1 MNVSL
6 QLDRETVALQ
16 PKQRLAIFLPTMHDG
31 GAERMMLNLL
41 IGIADRGYTID
52 LVLANAEGPHLVNV
66 PKSIR
71 LIDLKAPRVVTSLPG
86 LIRYLR
92 EVRPHAILSIMNHAN
107 IVALLAQR
115 LSGIPTRVL
124 VSERNT
130 LSISAQHARTWRAQ
144 FMPWLVRIF
153 YPLANEIVTVSNG
166 VADDLAC
173 IMTIPRQ
180 TIKVIYNPVVT
191 PELRQKVI
199 APLDH
204 PWFKLGQP
212 PVILG
217 VGRLTQQKDFATLI
231 QAFAWV
237 LRTHQARLVILGE
250 GPERSALETLVKR
263 LDLEQVVNLPGFV
276 ANPYV
281 YMSRASLFV
290 LSSKWEGLPGVLIEA
305 MYCGLLLVSTDCP
318 SGPREILGHGRLG
331 QLVPVGDVSE
341 MARAIELA
349 LDGKVA
355 RPPKDAWYP
364 FELEKV
370 VDEYLNLL
378 LGDLNA

>member
-1 MNVSL
+1 MGNDSNYSPRYHG
-6 QLDRETVALQ
+6 QH
-16 PKQRLAIFLPTMHDG
+16 LAIFLPSMHDG

-41 IGIADRGYTID
+41 LGIANRGYTID
-52 LVLANAEGPHLVNV
+52 LVLAKSEGPHLVDV

-71 LIDLKAPRVVTSLPG
+71 LIDLKASRVVTSLPG
-86 LIRYLR
+86 LMRYLH

-130 LSISAQHARTWRAQ
+130 LSIAAQHARTWRAQ

-153 YPLANEIVTVSNG
+153 YPLANEIVAVSNG

-173 IMTIPRQ
+173 IMSIPRQ

-204 PWFKLGQP
+204 PWFKPGQP

-231 QAFAWV
+231 QAFARA

-250 GPERSALETLVKR
+250 GPERSALEALVKR
-263 LDLEQVVNLPGFV
+263 LGLEQVVNLPGFV

-290 LSSKWEGLPGVLIEA
+290 LSSRWEGLPGVLIEA
-305 MYCGLLLVSTDCP
+305 LFCGALVVSTDCP
-318 SGPREILGHGRLG
+318 SGAREILANGRYG
-331 QLVPVGDVSE
+331 QLVPVGDEAE
-341 MARAIELA
+341 MARAIENA
-349 LDGKVA
+349 LLGEYPH
-355 RPPKDAWYP
+355 PPLESWHP
-364 FELEKV
+364 FKLETV
-370 VDEYLNLL
+370 VDQYLELL
-378 LGDLNA
+378 LGN